1 MINMSLGT
9 QTSQKFPKLPVSTLI
24 RRLHIANDIFR
35 KKRIPYTL
43 LAEKYGVSR
52 RTIYT
57 DVEWIRSNFNIE
69 LIQKA
74 VQDKVAVA
82 LEEVVNPV
90 VVLKYGLPFLAKGIT
105 EKAEVQKDVKFE
117 ITWKEEKSDS
127 TSGDS
132 V

>member
-1 MINMSLGT
+1 MST
-9 QTSQKFPKLPVSTLI
+9 STIDKSSQKFPKLPVSTLV

-35 KKRIPYTL
+35 KKRVPYTR

-74 VQDKVAVA
+74 VQDKVALA
-82 LEEVVNPV
+82 LEEVLNPV
-90 VVLKYGLPFLAKGIT
+90 VVLKYGLPFLAKAIT
-105 EKAEVQKDVKFE
+105 EKAEVQEEVKFE
-117 ITWKEEKSDS
+117 ITWKEQKDE
-127 TSGDS
+127 
-132 V
+132 